1 MERNTHP
8 VVLVPAVIGG
18 LALVAVMGMFLMM
31 SGMRML
37 DCWTAGLLD
46 CWTTEIRGALPITTL
61 LVVVVVVVVVVALNS
76 PQPRSTVQQAI
87 SEHRGLALAPHLLI
101 RDAS

>member
-31 SGMRML
+31 SGMRMPG
-37 DCWTAGLLD
+37 CWAAGLLD
-46 CWTTEIRGALPITTL
+46 NRDTRCT
-61 LVVVVVVVVVVALNS
+61 
-76 PQPRSTVQQAI
+76 PRSPR
-87 SEHRGLALAPHLLI
+87 SWSWSWSWSWH
-101 RDAS
+101 

>member
-31 SGMRML
+31 SGMRMPG
-37 DCWTAGLLD
+37 CWAAGLLG
-46 CWTTEIRGALPITTL
+46 C
-61 LVVVVVVVVVVALNS
+61 
-76 PQPRSTVQQAI
+76 
-87 SEHRGLALAPHLLI
+87 
-101 RDAS
+101 

>member
-1 MERNTHP
+1 MGCWAAGQPRY
-8 VVLVPAVIGG
+8 AVH
-18 LALVAVMGMFLMM
+18 
-31 SGMRML
+31 S
-37 DCWTAGLLD
+37 
-46 CWTTEIRGALPITTL
+46 PITTL

>member
-31 SGMRML
+31 SGMRMPG
-37 DCWTAGLLD
+37 CWAAGLLG
-46 CWTTEIRGALPITTL
+46 CWTTEIRGALPDHHAPGRGRGTEFASA
-61 LVVVVVVVVVVALNS
+61 ALG
-76 PQPRSTVQQAI
+76 RA
-87 SEHRGLALAPHLLI
+87 
-101 RDAS
+101 ASD

>member
-31 SGMRML
+31 SGMRMPG
-37 DCWTAGLLD
+37 CWTAGLLG

-61 LVVVVVVVVVVALNS
+61 LVVVVALNL
-76 PQPRSTVQQAI
+76 PQPRSAVQQAI

>member
-31 SGMRML
+31 SGMRMPG
-37 DCWTAGLLD
+37 CWAAGQP
-46 CWTTEIRGALPITTL
+46 RYAVHSPITTL
-61 LVVVVVVVVVVALNS
+61 LVVVVALNL
-76 PQPRSTVQQAI
+76 PQPRSAVQQAI